1 MDSQI
6 SKDTLFGSEQFSVGG
21 YYSVRGFRE
30 NYISGDH
37 GYYFRNKASFNLGQF
52 LVPTLTAKNNKGE
65 KGNNKNK
72 GFISKNLHHLYDF
85 KTSLLRFFAVFLLG
99 LQVQCW
105 GVFCKFRKLQT
116 SCLQKSSF
124 T

>member
-37 GYYFRNKASFNLGQF
+37 GYYFRNKANFNLGQF
-52 LVPTLTAKNNKGE
+52 LVRTSKIPCQFKN
-65 KGNNKNK
+65 
-72 GFISKNLHHLYDF
+72 
-85 KTSLLRFFAVFLLG
+85 
-99 LQVQCW
+99 
-105 GVFCKFRKLQT
+105 
-116 SCLQKSSF
+116 
-124 T
+124 